1 MESTLCAEVVEA
13 KTNSIAHNSNIFF
26 IVFVCWLSFFNLL
39 STLCN
44 FGSHHCKRLSQVC
57 KLTSHRCGLQQ
68 LLRPVVAEV
77 PVVVY
82 YELEFHRQVELGA
95 IESTR
100 LRCSSLSVWLIPLLS
115 LVILMQIAL
124 KDNVENSFIL
134 Y

>member
-1 MESTLCAEVVEA
+1 MCLLFDFDLLFHPV
-13 KTNSIAHNSNIFF
+13 IFTALMSG
-26 IVFVCWLSFFNLL
+26 V
-39 STLCN
+39 
-44 FGSHHCKRLSQVC
+44 
-57 KLTSHRCGLQQ
+57 QQ